1 VTAPAENETRAVGP
15 VADAVRAACLGEL
28 IVVPTD
34 TVYGIGTRPDD
45 PAATARLFDA
55 KQRPRELEVPVL
67 ASTLAELRTVAR
79 FDDRAGGLA
88 EAFWPG
94 PLTLVLQR
102 TTPSSTWD
110 LGGDPGTLGVRIPDH
125 RLARAVLAATGP
137 LAVTSANRS
146 GEPSARTCDELEE
159 VFGDLVRVYLCQD
172 EPLEGPPS
180 TVVDLAHGR
189 PRLVRSGAVDPE
201 DVARLLADGGS
212 LLDSR
217 ASS

>member
-1 VTAPAENETRAVGP
+1 VTAPAEHGSPADP

-45 PAATARLFDA
+45 PVATARLFDA

-67 ASTLAELRTVAR
+67 ASTLAQLGTVAR
-79 FDDRAGGLA
+79 FDDRSERLA

-94 PLTLVLQR
+94 PLTLVLPR
-102 TTPSSTWD
+102 TPLSSAWE
-110 LGGDPGTLGVRIPDH
+110 LGGDPDTLGVRIPDH
-125 RLARAVLAATGP
+125 RLTRVVLAATGP

-146 GEPSARTCDELEE
+146 GEPPARTCDELEE

-172 EPLEGPPS
+172 EPLEGPAS
-180 TVVDLAHGR
+180 TVVDVAHGR
-189 PRLVRSGAVDPE
+189 PRLVRVGAVDPKE
-201 DVARLLADGGS
+201 IERLLPDGGS

>member
-1 VTAPAENETRAVGP
+1 MTSVDQRIPDP
-15 VADAVRAACLGEL
+15 VADAARAALLGEL

-55 KQRPRELEVPVL
+55 KQRPRELELPIL
-67 ASTLAELRTVAR
+67 ASTFEQLRDVAR
-79 FDDRAGGLA
+79 LDDRAELLA

-94 PLTLVLQR
+94 PLTLVLPRMPQ
-102 TTPSSTWD
+102 SSVWD
-110 LGGDPGTLGVRIPDH
+110 LGGDAETIGVRIPAH
-125 RLARAVLAATGP
+125 PLARALLVETGP

-146 GEPSARTCDELEE
+146 GEPPARTCDELTAA
-159 VFGDLVRVYLCQD
+159 FGDLVRVYLCQ
-172 EPLEGPPS
+172 EGRLEGPPS
-180 TVVDLAHGR
+180 TVVDLAHGP
-189 PRLVRSGAVDPE
+189 PRLVRGGALDPA
-201 DVARLLADGGS
+201 DVARQLPDGGS